1 MRSSIIQFKILR
13 NILSDQG
20 VPMVNYGKSAMLAG
34 PVTYTAIQ
42 HLQPLPCRLCSPLGP
57 TYDVNSHER
66 PPT

>member
-1 MRSSIIQFKILR
+1 
-13 NILSDQG
+13 
-20 VPMVNYGKSAMLAG
+20 MVNYGKSAMLAG